1 MQGAVLGKKHS
12 KVIEYGIEILR
23 VFFFFFSFV
32 KCRLLEGFFLALR
45 LTHKIGYLKVK
56 KKKIKLK
63 LNATIFPSNL
73 KFQRNLMPGAEG
85 LYRNPSPA
93 V

>member
-12 KVIEYGIEILR
+12 KVIEYGIEILS

-56 KKKIKLK
+56 KKK
-63 LNATIFPSNL
+63 N
-73 KFQRNLMPGAEG
+73 
-85 LYRNPSPA
+85 
-93 V
+93 